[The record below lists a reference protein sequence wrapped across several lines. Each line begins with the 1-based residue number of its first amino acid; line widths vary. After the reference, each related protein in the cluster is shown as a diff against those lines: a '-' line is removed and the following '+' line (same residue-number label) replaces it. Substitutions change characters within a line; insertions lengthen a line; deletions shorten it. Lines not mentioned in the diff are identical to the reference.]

1 MSQSLSIKSVPGAA
15 RALVN
20 LASEAA
26 GKAARSAGAAGLAVA
41 ALLGSASFAFAE
53 DRSLKLYFTH
63 TGEKA
68 TITYKRDGRLDQKGL
83 AQMNRFLRD
92 WRRNETAR
100 MDPNLLDLVWE
111 IYERSGTNN
120 YIHVVSAYRSPATN
134 NMLRGR
140 SRSTGVARKSQH
152 MLGKAID
159 LYIPGVKLSTL
170 RAIAVQIQGGGVG
183 YYPTSGSPFLHVD
196 VGNVRAWPRLSRQEL
211 ARIFPNGRTIHVPAD
226 GRPLQGYSV
235 AMADL
240 KRRGSGKSIAIA
252 RATIDIEADDD
263 AGAGKRVGSGLITA
277 MLPTPRSRALAAL
290 DEQTTPRPSAR
301 ATVAVAPVPAFADLA
316 SLAIPAPGLRP
327 AAETASSAPAAVI
340 ETASLGPAPT
350 AASASALGNSMPM
363 LPRPAP
369 GFVPALALAAPA
381 KGLPEPRHSLASLP
395 ITGPQI
401 DPEDEF
407 DGEDVLISWAISPPG
422 ASTGM
427 TAPLVVGRTLTDLT
441 AKPDSAEPLPLG
453 IAEEF
458 DHSRFWSDG

>member
-1 MSQSLSIKSVPGAA
+1 MSVPRAA
-15 RALVN
+15 RAVFN
-20 LASEAA
+20 LASHAA

-41 ALLGSASFAFAE
+41 ALLGSASYAFAE

-68 TITYKRDGRLDQKGL
+68 TITYKRDGRLDRKGL

-111 IYERSGTNN
+111 IYERSGSNN

-211 ARIFPNGRTIHVPAD
+211 ARIFPNGRSIHVPAD

-235 AMADL
+235 ALAEH
-240 KRRGSGKSIAIA
+240 KRRGSGKSIAMA
-252 RATIDIEADDD
+252 RATVDIEADEDT
-263 AGAGKRVGSGLITA
+263 GSGKSVGSGLITA

-301 ATVAVAPVPAFADLA
+301 ATATMSPVPPVPGFADLA
-316 SLAIPAPGLRP
+316 SLAVPAPGLRP
-327 AAETASSAPAAVI
+327 VTAPLSSAPAVVI
-340 ETASLGPAPT
+340 ETASLGPVPT
-350 AASASALGNSMPM
+350 AASALGNGMPM

-369 GFVPALALAAPA
+369 GFVPALALPVPE
-381 KGLPEPRHSLASLP
+381 KGLPEPKHSLASLP
-395 ITGPQI
+395 ITGPQL

-453 IAEEF
+453 VAEEF
-458 DHSRFWSDG
+458 DHTRFWSDG

>member
-1 MSQSLSIKSVPGAA
+1 VSQSLSIKSVPGAA

-20 LASEAA
+20 LASQAA

-252 RATIDIEADDD
+252 RATIDI
-263 AGAGKRVGSGLITA
+263 
-277 MLPTPRSRALAAL
+277 
-290 DEQTTPRPSAR
+290 
-301 ATVAVAPVPAFADLA
+301 
-316 SLAIPAPGLRP
+316 
-327 AAETASSAPAAVI
+327 
-340 ETASLGPAPT
+340 
-350 AASASALGNSMPM
+350 
-363 LPRPAP
+363 
-369 GFVPALALAAPA
+369 
-381 KGLPEPRHSLASLP
+381 
-395 ITGPQI
+395 
-401 DPEDEF
+401 
-407 DGEDVLISWAISPPG
+407 
-422 ASTGM
+422 
-427 TAPLVVGRTLTDLT
+427 GR
-441 AKPDSAEPLPLG
+441 
-453 IAEEF
+453 
-458 DHSRFWSDG
+458 R